1 MLIPHKVKNLLMA
14 HDTGLPVKLTINVT
28 FQQVEK
34 SNLNNFHYF
43 FL

>member
-1 MLIPHKVKNLLMA
+1 MLIPYKEKNLLMVP
-14 HDTGLPVKLTINVT
+14 DTGLPVKLTINIT